1 MLETSI
7 IVFRG
12 CLGFAL
18 LLIVLNPPQTR
29 SVTITTKPRNP
40 TDVVEGL
47 NSGRVLLVWK
57 FTLDSSENLQKITI
71 GRRKPDGNQVT
82 TIATRPDANS
92 SLSVDGKFRVFYN
105 AKSPATLV
113 LKNVRRT
120 DDYVYCLEIFYSDGI
135 GNGRTKTDVR
145 VRVFAPPSITNAP
158 IERVHVEAGKD
169 LTLTCNASGDPQ
181 PNITWTKDG
190 VPMSLSSNAFHQF
203 RLTDVQ
209 SEDSGSYKCT
219 ASNGYGSDAT
229 TVSRVDVKLPP
240 RIILPSVRE
249 AEIKIGD
256 DFVLVC
262 YASGDPTPNITWTRE
277 GFSAIESIG
286 TGNFLRLVNV
296 SRMSAGLY
304 RCTAGNGYGNNATSL
319 TIVSIICGEKCEPRK
334 VGLTLTN
341 ETWTQS
347 LLNRD
352 SIEFKTLEYNTLSA
366 IWNVYAQQSGK
377 ELYKVTVVEFRP
389 GSVVAIVRLMFGKG
403 AIDPLKPIQDEISDG
418 RLSSLK
424 VNAVLD
430 VNPKDPATT
439 TKNQTETSKAGFDWL
454 KEGTILHVVYSS
466 VIFVLLVI
474 FFVVV
479 ILLWRRRNNPGPSPE
494 NASCRYHRKNATD
507 NQDQGNPV
515 QASEAYVNIS
525 ERLILSEEET
535 AVIQS
540 SPSSNAVPSRRH
552 QMDSEYMSI
561 KGITTKFKKWEVK
574 RENVQISR
582 VIGKGAFC
590 QVAKA
595 TVSDINGIKGATT
608 VAVKMLK
615 ENAPD
620 NDKKDL
626 LSELD
631 LMKKLR
637 PHPHVIKLMG
647 CVTKTDPLLV
657 LIEYIPYGDLLGYL
671 RKSRGLNDTYFKDP
685 DVKPETNLTS
695 EQLIQF
701 ALQIAD
707 GMNFLS
713 ANKIIHRDLA
723 ARNVLVGEGEK
734 CKVTDFGMARNVNQ
748 DDIYNK
754 TSRGRLPV
762 KWTAYEGLVYGKY
775 TTQSDVWSFGVVL
788 YEIFTV
794 GGSPYPAINAREIA
808 KKLQQGYR
816 MPKPKHV
823 DEQLY
828 QIMVQCWQENPN
840 DRPTFPSLKDIITR
854 MSKNKNDTYF
864 NMREYDTTLYAN
876 VDDLSME

>member
-1 MLETSI
+1 MLETLL
-7 IVFRG
+7 IVIRG
-12 CLGFAL
+12 CFGFAL
-18 LLIVLNPPQTR
+18 LLMVLNAPQTQ
-29 SVTITTKPRNP
+29 SVTFTTTPRNP

-47 NSGRVLLVWK
+47 NSGRVSLVWK
-57 FTLDSSENLQKITI
+57 VCLNSRENLRNITI
-71 GRRKPDGNQVT
+71 GRKRPDGNQLT
-82 TIATRPDANS
+82 TIATKPNANS
-92 SLSVDGKFRVFYN
+92 SLLVDRKFQKFYI
-105 AKSPATLV
+105 ARSPATLV

-120 DDYVYCLEIFYSDGI
+120 DEYIYSLEIFYSDGI
-135 GNGRTKTDVR
+135 RIGRKETDVL
-145 VRVFAPPSITNAP
+145 VRVFVPPSITNAP
-158 IERVHVEAGKD
+158 ITRIHVEAGKD
-169 LTLTCNASGDPQ
+169 ITLTCNASGDPR

-190 VPMSLSSNAFHQF
+190 VPMSPSSDNFYQF
-203 RLTDVQ
+203 RLTGVQ
-209 SEDSGSYKCT
+209 SKDSGSYKCI
-219 ASNGYGSDAT
+219 ASNGYGSDAS

-262 YASGDPTPNITWTRE
+262 YASGDPKPNITWTRE
-277 GFSAIESIG
+277 GLTAIESIR
-286 TGNFLRLVNV
+286 TGNFLQLTNV
-296 SRMSAGLY
+296 TRMSAGLY
-304 RCTAGNGYGNNATSL
+304 RCTASNGYGNNATS
-319 TIVSIICGEKCEPRK
+319 VSVLSIKCGEKCEPHRIE
-334 VGLTLTN
+334 LTLVN
-341 ETWTQS
+341 ETWTRS

-352 SIEFKTLEYNTLSA
+352 SIEFRTLEYTILLA
-366 IWNVYAQQSGK
+366 IWNVYARQSEE
-377 ELYKVTVVEFRP
+377 ELLKVKVLEFRP
-389 GSVVAIVRLMFGKG
+389 GSVVAIVELMFRKL
-403 AIDPLKPIQDEISDG
+403 ASDPLKPIHDEISNG
-418 RLSSLK
+418 RLSSFK

-430 VNPKDPATT
+430 VDPTDPATT
-439 TKNQTETSKAGFDWL
+439 TSSNLIKD
-454 KEGTILHVVYSS
+454 GTFLHVVYSS
-466 VIFVLLVI
+466 VIFVLSMI
-474 FFVVV
+474 FIVVV
-479 ILLWRRRNNPGPSPE
+479 ILLWRRRPNNPGPSTE
-494 NASCRYHRKNATD
+494 NRSFRYHSSNATD
-507 NQDQGNPV
+507 NQDQKNQV
-515 QASEAYVNIS
+515 QANEAYVNIS

-535 AVIQS
+535 VVVQS
-540 SPSSNAVPSRRH
+540 SPVRNAVPNRKH

-561 KGITTKFKKWEVK
+561 KRMTTKFKKWEVK
-574 RENVQISR
+574 RENVQISK

-595 TVSDINGIKGATT
+595 TLSDISGVRGTTT

-631 LMKKLR
+631 LMKKLK
-637 PHPHVIKLMG
+637 PHPHVIQLMG
-647 CVTKTDPLLV
+647 CVTKTEPLLV

-685 DVKPETNLTS
+685 DVKPDTNLTS

-734 CKVTDFGMARNVNQ
+734 CKLTDFGMARNVNQ

-808 KKLQQGYR
+808 NKLQQGYR

-823 DEQLY
+823 DQQLY

-840 DRPTFPSLKDIITR
+840 DRPTFSSLKDVISR
-854 MSKNKNDTYF
+854 MAKNKNDTYF

-876 VDDLSME
+876 VDDLTME